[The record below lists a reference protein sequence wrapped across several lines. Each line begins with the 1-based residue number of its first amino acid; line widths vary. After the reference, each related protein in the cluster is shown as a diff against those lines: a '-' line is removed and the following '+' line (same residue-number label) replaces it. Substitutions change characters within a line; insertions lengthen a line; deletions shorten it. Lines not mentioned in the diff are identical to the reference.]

1 MADEEEKAPELLR
14 ASLCGPAGYEDS
26 FEEREPLDAIK
37 ARADEK
43 FPADKVVVIQGE
55 DTADGER
62 LVQVR
67 GWMRGR
73 LLSRRYPTKDGPRW
87 MDEP

>member
-1 MADEEEKAPELLR
+1 MADEEEEVELLR
-14 ASLCGPAGYEDS
+14 ASLCGPGGYEDHV
-26 FEEREPLDAIK
+26 EAREPLDSIK
-37 ARADEK
+37 AKADEK

-67 GWMRGR
+67 GWLRGR
-73 LLSRRYPTKDGPRW
+73 VLSKRYPTKDGPTWR
-87 MDEP
+87 DET